1 MEGIRQSIM
10 KYQPVNEQEEKDR
23 LEMLALM
30 GEGKDLLT
38 RDNQAAHFTVS
49 GWVVSPDR
57 KMTLLVYHNI
67 YDSWSWLGG
76 HADGEEDLASVALKE
91 VREESGLEKVRLLSE
106 NPVSLEILPVSG
118 HVKRGRYVSSHIHLN
133 VTYLLEADPEDPPRI
148 KEDENSGVG
157 WFPLEE
163 VLERSSE
170 PWFVERIYPK
180 LIQRS
185 KEY

>member
-1 MEGIRQSIM
+1 M
-10 KYQPVNEQEEKDR
+10 
-23 LEMLALM
+23 
-30 GEGKDLLT
+30 
-38 RDNQAAHFTVS
+38 
-49 GWVVSPDR
+49 
-57 KMTLLVYHNI
+57 
-67 YDSWSWLGG
+67 
-76 HADGEEDLASVALKE
+76 ALKE

-133 VTYLLEADPEDPPRI
+133 VTYLLEADPEDPLRI

-163 VLERSSE
+163 VLGRSSE

-185 KEY
+185 KEF